1 MESRMATST
10 YEEINST
17 YEQFECIV
25 PRRPESVTDWKRWC
39 VAASSLLTVVLLF
52 QPWLVASGPSG
63 DVRVN
68 AFGWMEGSL
77 PGLDGFGYQPASYAD
92 TISDGWGMLAGVA
105 AAVTISTA
113 MLSLAM
119 GIEALSRLIA
129 VSGVATTVF
138 VLAALLYLHGKAP
151 ELRDMTRHRD
161 ELTGLDDVLR
171 TFVGATEGSSP
182 EATQQA
188 ATAVLTTPALLC
200 ALAAVCTAV
209 IALAGLRNRT
219 RLVPVYELDAEF
231 RSSEPESS
239 SR

>member
-1 MESRMATST
+1 MATST

-17 YEQFECIV
+17 YEQFEYIV
-25 PRRPESVTDWKRWC
+25 PPHRSKSLTDWKRWC

-52 QPWLVASGPSG
+52 QPWLVASGPYG
-63 DVRVN
+63 DVRIN

-77 PGLDGFGYQPASYAD
+77 PGLDGFGYRPASYAD
-92 TISDGWGMLAGVA
+92 TISDGWGMMAGVA
-105 AAVTISTA
+105 AAVTMIAA

-119 GIEALSRLIA
+119 GIEALSRLVA
-129 VSGVATTVF
+129 VSGVATAVF

-151 ELRDMTRHRD
+151 EVRDMTRHRD
-161 ELTGLDDVLR
+161 GLTGLDDIMQ
-171 TFVGATEGSSP
+171 TFVGGTGGSSP

-200 ALAAVCTAV
+200 ALVAVCTAV

-219 RLVPVYELDAEF
+219 HLVPVYLNVEF
-231 RSSEPESS
+231 RSTEPEGSS
-239 SR
+239 V